1 MSASTQAVHATMARP
16 LLLAV
21 ATVPPWPA
29 KNGHALRI
37 GQLLRQLGRC
47 WDVLLVAPAPATGWD
62 SSAWGVAS
70 LVPLRMSGA
79 WTCLPSQYDWL
90 PLQAEVDRLVTERRP
105 AAALLW
111 SGTEFLAM
119 RAGFPPAVADRIDCM
134 TLISWRSIH
143 EERRWRTRV
152 RALRDMLEYGR
163 YERRLVRRLT
173 ATVVVGE
180 DDARALRRLGG
191 RDTVHVVP
199 NGVTLPTVPVK
210 REDPTPTVIFSGVMA
225 YPPNIDA
232 VRWFAN
238 SVWPLVRARK
248 PLARFVIAG
257 RGPTPEVTALAELP
271 GVEVLGAVPDM
282 TAVLGRAWLAVAP
295 MRSGA
300 GIKNKVLEAW
310 AAGTPVVMTQ
320 MAGNGL
326 SLDRDAQ
333 QLVTDQ
339 PKEFAARIV
348 ALLDDPAERWRH
360 GASARSLAADRHSW
374 AAAGAQLSA
383 LLAAAAGLAPPRAA

>member
-1 MSASTQAVHATMARP
+1 
-16 LLLAV
+16 
-21 ATVPPWPA
+21 
-29 KNGHALRI
+29 
-37 GQLLRQLGRC
+37 
-47 WDVLLVAPAPATGWD
+47 
-62 SSAWGVAS
+62 
-70 LVPLRMSGA
+70 
-79 WTCLPSQYDWL
+79 
-90 PLQAEVDRLVTERRP
+90 
-105 AAALLW
+105 
-111 SGTEFLAM
+111 
-119 RAGFPPAVADRIDCM
+119 
-134 TLISWRSIH
+134 
-143 EERRWRTRV
+143 
-152 RALRDMLEYGR
+152 
-163 YERRLVRRLT
+163 
-173 ATVVVGE
+173 
-180 DDARALRRLGG
+180 
-191 RDTVHVVP
+191 
-199 NGVTLPTVPVK
+199 
-210 REDPTPTVIFSGVMA
+210 
-225 YPPNIDA
+225 
-232 VRWFAN
+232 
-238 SVWPLVRARK
+238 
-248 PLARFVIAG
+248 
-257 RGPTPEVTALAELP
+257 
-271 GVEVLGAVPDM
+271 M

>member
-1 MSASTQAVHATMARP
+1 MSRP

-21 ATVPPWPA
+21 AMVPPWPP
-29 KNGHALRI
+29 NDGNALRI
-37 GQLLRQLGRC
+37 GHLLRELGRD
-47 WDVLLVAPAPATGWD
+47 WEIRLVAPPAGSGWD
-62 SSAWGVAS
+62 GAACGVAS
-70 LVPLRMSGA
+70 FHPVQPEPSRGSIRPRVDLAALR
-79 WTCLPSQYDWL
+79 T
-90 PLQAEVDRLVTERRP
+90 EVDRLVAEQRP

-111 SGTEFLAM
+111 TGAEFLAM
-119 RAGFPPAVADRIDCM
+119 RQGFPPAVADRIDCLA
-134 TLISWRSIH
+134 LISWRALR
-143 EERRWRTRV
+143 EGRAWRSQI
-152 RALRDMLEYGR
+152 RALRDAIEYGR
-163 YERRLVRRLT
+163 DERRIVRQLA

-199 NGVTLPTVPVK
+199 NGVALPTVPVK
-210 REDPTPTVIFSGVMA
+210 REDPIPTVIFSGVMA
-225 YPPNIDA
+225 YAPNIDA
-232 VRWFAN
+232 VTWF
-238 SVWPLVRARK
+238 VHTTWPLVRARR

-257 RGPTPEVTALAELP
+257 RGPTLEVTALGALP

-282 TAVLGRAWLAVAP
+282 TVALGRAWLAVAP

-300 GIKNKVLEAW
+300 GMKNKVLEAW

-333 QLVTDQ
+333 RLVSDH
-339 PKEFAARIV
+339 PEELAARIV
-348 ALLDDPAERWRH
+348 ALLDDPAERWRQ
-360 GASARSLAADRHSW
+360 GASARILAANRHSW
-374 AAAGAQLSA
+374 AAAGARLSG

>member
-1 MSASTQAVHATMARP
+1 MSRP

-21 ATVPPWPA
+21 AMVPPWPP
-29 KNGHALRI
+29 NDGNALRI
-37 GQLLRQLGRC
+37 GHLLRELGRD
-47 WDVLLVAPAPATGWD
+47 WEIRLVAPPAGSGWD
-62 SSAWGVAS
+62 GAACGVAS
-70 LVPLRMSGA
+70 FHPVQPEPSRGSIRPRVDPAALR
-79 WTCLPSQYDWL
+79 T
-90 PLQAEVDRLVTERRP
+90 EVDRLVTERRP

-111 SGTEFLAM
+111 TGAEFLAM
-119 RAGFPPAVADRIDCM
+119 RQGFPPAVADRIDCLA
-134 TLISWRSIH
+134 LISWRSLR
-143 EERRWRTRV
+143 EGREWRSRFL
-152 RALRDMLEYGR
+152 ALRDAIEYGR
-163 YERRLVRRLT
+163 DERQIVRQLT

-199 NGVTLPTVPVK
+199 NGVALPTVSVK

-232 VRWFAN
+232 VRWFAQT
-238 SVWPLVRARK
+238 VWPLVRARK

-257 RGPTPEVTALAELP
+257 RAPTPEVTALAAVP

-282 TAVLGRAWLAVAP
+282 AAALGRAWVAVAP

-333 QLVTDQ
+333 RLVGDQ
-339 PKEFAARIV
+339 PEELAALIV
-348 ALLDDPAERWRH
+348 ALLDDSAERWRQ
-360 GASARSLAADRHSW
+360 GASARTLAADRHSW
-374 AAAGAQLSA
+374 AAAGQRLSA
-383 LLAAAAGLAPPRAA
+383 LLAAAAGLASPRAAWA